1 MPHWG
6 IFKGKLFSKGQPG
19 ETVVF
24 VSPRKS
30 VDFLTLF
37 SVAPKVWRREFRCL
51 RTATRASRPGPRQ
64 HFFRKIAASKKSNA
78 AFGDWILEITI
89 EERIGLYLIL
99 KGVLNLILGFS
110 VSNIIML
117 IVGVVALVLMLNRV
131 PYINYIV
138 AVFLAIMFLT
148 HIGAN
153 LSNLGSQWIYLLEGL
168 LDLGAAAVLVF
179 EKNVKA
185 FFGK

>member
-1 MPHWG
+1 
-6 IFKGKLFSKGQPG
+6 
-19 ETVVF
+19 
-24 VSPRKS
+24 
-30 VDFLTLF
+30 
-37 SVAPKVWRREFRCL
+37 
-51 RTATRASRPGPRQ
+51 
-64 HFFRKIAASKKSNA
+64 
-78 AFGDWILEITI
+78 
-89 EERIGLYLIL
+89 
-99 KGVLNLILGFS
+99 
-110 VSNIIML
+110 ML

-185 FFGK
+185 FFWQITAGNRKSQRQNGEYFSWFSSFGSQCLSNFFYRTADGR

>member
-1 MPHWG
+1 METM
-6 IFKGKLFSKGQPG
+6 GKKW
-19 ETVVF
+19 VF
-24 VSPRKS
+24 
-30 VDFLTLF
+30 
-37 SVAPKVWRREFRCL
+37 
-51 RTATRASRPGPRQ
+51 G
-64 HFFRKIAASKKSNA
+64 
-78 AFGDWILEITI
+78 
-89 EERIGLYLIL
+89 IGLYLIL

-185 FFGK
+185 FWQITAGNRKSQRQNGEYFSWFSSFGSQCLSNFFYRTADGR

>member
-1 MPHWG
+1 METM
-6 IFKGKLFSKGQPG
+6 GKKW
-19 ETVVF
+19 VF
-24 VSPRKS
+24 
-30 VDFLTLF
+30 
-37 SVAPKVWRREFRCL
+37 
-51 RTATRASRPGPRQ
+51 G
-64 HFFRKIAASKKSNA
+64 
-78 AFGDWILEITI
+78 
-89 EERIGLYLIL
+89 IGLYLIL

-168 LDLGAAAVLVF
+168 LDLGAAAVLGGCQAGDNSSIWQITAGNRKSQRQNGEYF
-179 EKNVKA
+179 SWFSSFGSQCLSN
-185 FFGK
+185 FFYRTADGR

>member
-1 MPHWG
+1 MDLIIRDLSKAYYGQAVLQDFSYCFPE
-6 IFKGKLFSKGQPG
+6 GKTTCIMGRSGCGK
-19 ETVVF
+19 T
-24 VSPRKS
+24 
-30 VDFLTLF
+30 TL
-37 SVAPKVWRREFRCL
+37 
-51 RTATRASRPGPRQ
+51 
-64 HFFRKIAASKKSNA
+64 
-78 AFGDWILEITI
+78 
-89 EERIGLYLIL
+89 
-99 KGVLNLILGFS
+99 LNLILGFS

>member
-1 MPHWG
+1 METM
-6 IFKGKLFSKGQPG
+6 GKKW
-19 ETVVF
+19 VF
-24 VSPRKS
+24 
-30 VDFLTLF
+30 
-37 SVAPKVWRREFRCL
+37 
-51 RTATRASRPGPRQ
+51 G
-64 HFFRKIAASKKSNA
+64 
-78 AFGDWILEITI
+78 
-89 EERIGLYLIL
+89 IGLYLIL

-117 IVGVVALVLMLNRV
+117 IVGVVALMLNRV